1 MRYIIY
7 IPSVYHNVHILFDQI
22 VADSPSELREKLKEV
37 KNVEGKVNSLTEC
50 VVLEYNG
57 ETSRSY
63 IRFFEQLNNLDFTL
77 TPVK

>member
-7 IPSVYHNVHILFDQI
+7 IPSVYHGVHVLLDQI
-22 VADSPSELREKLKEV
+22 VADSPSELREKIKEV

-50 VVLEYNG
+50 VVIEYNG

-63 IRFFEQLNNLDFTL
+63 VRFFEQLNSLDFML
-77 TPVK
+77 TPAK